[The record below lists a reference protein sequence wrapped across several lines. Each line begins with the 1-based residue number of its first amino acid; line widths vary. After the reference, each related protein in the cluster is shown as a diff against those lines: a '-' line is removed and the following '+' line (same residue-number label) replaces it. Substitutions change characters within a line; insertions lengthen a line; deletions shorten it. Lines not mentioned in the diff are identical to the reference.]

1 MSKLLLILAAALLLI
16 STAGEVLAAEPA
28 PRVVLLDALTLPASF
43 EQANVRAKVRAAVE
57 GAVRRR
63 GWEPVSITTG
73 CRNLDCAG
81 AVAREA
87 KTVYALLLTGQYAGT
102 DTFATDVGVWFWRDG
117 SVVASRTD
125 SDEEAELEKIKGSL
139 FMPCGPPDGA
149 CTPDLLTTKLEQYA
163 GRLLDNE
170 NAAIKARATA
180 TAVTTTPAIITP
192 PPASVPGP
200 VVEQG
205 RRKRIFGWSLIGAGV
220 LAGAGAVALWAYD
233 GRQFECS
240 SLPGDSCR
248 SEHRAKTAAI
258 VTGAAGIAAVIG
270 GVVLLSID
278 RGDGRMALSV
288 HPSGISV
295 GGTF

>member
-1 MSKLLLILAAALLLI
+1 
-16 STAGEVLAAEPA
+16 
-28 PRVVLLDALTLPASF
+28 VLLDALTLPASF

-125 SDEEAELEKIKGSL
+125 TDEEAELEKLKGSL

-180 TAVTTTPAIITP
+180 AAVATTPAIITP